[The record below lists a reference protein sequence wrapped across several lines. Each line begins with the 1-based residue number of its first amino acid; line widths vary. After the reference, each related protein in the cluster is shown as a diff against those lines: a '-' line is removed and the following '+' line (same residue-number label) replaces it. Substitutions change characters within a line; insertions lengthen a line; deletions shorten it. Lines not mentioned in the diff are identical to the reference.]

1 MMDLLKEL
9 RERTGAGFLDCKKAL
24 EATNN
29 NLEEAIDFLR
39 KKGLAAAAKKQ
50 SRIASEGVVS
60 SYIHQGS
67 RIGVLIEVNCETDF
81 VAKSEIFLQ
90 FAKDICLHIVA
101 SNPSF
106 IYETEVDEAFIER
119 EKNVYTDQLRTA
131 GKPEN
136 MIPSIVEGRMKKLF
150 NEVCLLNQPFLKN
163 GEITVQDLLNELSL
177 KLGEKIVIRRFVK
190 FNLGEGLEKKK
201 DNFAEEVSKIS
212 QK

>member
-1 MMDLLKEL
+1 MMDLIKDL

-24 EATNN
+24 EATKN

-50 SRIASEGVVS
+50 SRIASEGLVS

-81 VAKSEIFLQ
+81 VAKSEIFIQ

-106 IYETEVDEAFIER
+106 INESEVDEAFIER
-119 EKNVYTDQLRTA
+119 EKNIYTDQIRAA

-136 MIPSIVEGRMKKLF
+136 MIPSIVEGRMKKIF

-163 GEITVQDLLNELSL
+163 TEITVQDLLNELSL
-177 KLGEKIVIRRFVK
+177 KLGEKIVIRRFIK
-190 FNLGEGLEKKK
+190 YTLGEGLEKKQ